1 MTFSS
6 QGFGS
11 HKQEAINLL
20 KRVISIL
27 DEYSI
32 TNFLISGT
40 LLGYIR
46 HKDFIPWDDDID
58 LLVDT
63 SIYDNLDRILNSCND
78 INIFYKKGEKYD
90 AIKFCFQSGHEI
102 KTETS
107 EEWKKFSLRPDS
119 KYTWPFVD
127 LFVYET
133 GPGIHNCATT
143 TIEES
148 GGYTFSIFNP
158 FSGMCKEPF
167 RFFTGEEISF
177 FHNDWKKSEF
187 FPPKRVEFLGINCSI
202 PNNPDYFL
210 KMNYDGNYIT
220 EIKYTQTHK

>member
-6 QGFGS
+6 QGFGQ
-11 HKQEAINLL
+11 HRQEAINLL

-46 HKDFIPWDDDID
+46 QKDFIPWDDDID

-63 SIYDNLDRILNSCND
+63 SIYEKLDSISNSYSN

-90 AIKFCFQSGHEI
+90 AIKFCFQSGQEL
-102 KTETS
+102 TS
-107 EEWKKFSLRPDS
+107 EDNWEKYGLRPNS

-148 GGYTFSIFNP
+148 GGFTFSIFNP
-158 FSGMCKEPF
+158 FSGTCKESF
-167 RFFTGEEISF
+167 RFFTREEISF

-187 FPPKRVEFLGINCSI
+187 FTAKKVEFLGITCSI

-210 KMNYDGNYIT
+210 KMNYDGNYMT